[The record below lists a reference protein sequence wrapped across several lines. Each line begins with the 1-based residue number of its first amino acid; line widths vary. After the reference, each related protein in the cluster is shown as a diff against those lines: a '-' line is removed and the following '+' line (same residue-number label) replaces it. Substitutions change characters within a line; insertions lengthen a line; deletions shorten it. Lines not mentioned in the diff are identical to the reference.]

1 MVLGQVELK
10 MVVQEDQEVV
20 HQVVLHQQEDQ
31 EIHPQFHHHKEMME
45 EMVEVALED
54 QEVVVL
60 VQQV

>member
-10 MVVQEDQEVV
+10 MVEMVDQEVV
-20 HQVVLHQQEDQ
+20 HQAVLHQQEVQ
-31 EIHPQFHHHKEMME
+31 EILLQFRPHKVMME
-45 EMVEVALED
+45 VMVEVALED